1 MQLWISLYLPTH
13 SLDALFP
20 NWSAEAPQAAVL
32 RQGRVCA
39 CTPAALALG
48 LRPGMRR
55 GSALGLAPGIILRE
69 EDPQAEDACLRQL
82 ALAMLQYTPRLA
94 YFDAHTLVLDV
105 GASLRLFGGPR
116 ALGRRLAASLA
127 ALQARARLGMAPTAA
142 GACMLAWRAGT
153 GVRRRTLCTDTLRRL
168 LDELPAAS
176 LPAGETHAAWFD
188 DIGCST
194 LGQLRCLPRKGLQR
208 RSAPAVVRSL
218 DAAYGDADEHFVW
231 FEAPPRFAQRHDFI
245 ERIEHVAGLRH
256 AAVRLIE
263 LLCGWLQ
270 ARHGAT
276 DRLDFLLHHEKG
288 RHARPPTALGLA
300 FSQAAWQAGDFL
312 AVLDERLRGM
322 SLEAPAIALELS
334 VDRIEARPGQS
345 QGLFIEPTQ
354 WASREGRLLDVLRAR
369 LGPQGLWQPRPRADH
384 RPEHAN
390 LWEPLTPDSYPGR
403 GAAQPQ
409 EEADAPTVDAAGASD
424 TPDGQAAGR
433 FPGTDRPFWLLRA
446 AIPLETR
453 NDRPCY
459 QGAALRLVRG
469 PERIEAG
476 WWDDAGHVSRDY
488 FVAQDASAA
497 RYWIY
502 LDHKPG
508 QPRWFLHGLF
518 A

>member
-1 MQLWISLYLPTH
+1 M
-13 SLDALFP
+13 
-20 NWSAEAPQAAVL
+20 L

-55 GSALGLAPGIILRE
+55 GSALGLAPGIVLRE
-69 EDPQAEDACLRQL
+69 EDPQAEAAYLQQL
-82 ALAMLQYTPRLA
+82 ALALLQYTPRLA
-94 YFDAHTLVLDV
+94 FFDAHTLVLDV
-105 GASLRLFGGPR
+105 GASLRLFGGPH
-116 ALGRRLAASLA
+116 ALERRLAASLA
-127 ALQARARLGMAPTAA
+127 ALQARPRLGMAPTAA
-142 GACMLAWRAGT
+142 GACMLAWQAGAEKSA
-153 GVRRRTLCTDTLRRL
+153 GVRRRTLRLATLRRL
-168 LDELPAAS
+168 LDELPAAA
-176 LPAGETHAAWFD
+176 LPAGETHVAWFH
-188 DIGCST
+188 DIGCRT
-194 LGQLRCLPRKGLQR
+194 LGQLRRLPRKGLQR
-208 RSAPAVVRSL
+208 RSAPAVVQSL
-218 DAAYGDADEHFVW
+218 DAAYGDADEHFLW
-231 FEAPPRFAQRHDFI
+231 FEAPPRFAQRHEFI

-256 AAVRLIE
+256 AAARLIE

-276 DRLDFLLHHEKG
+276 DRLEFLLHHEKG
-288 RHARPPTALGLA
+288 RHARPPTALSLA
-300 FSQAAWQAGDFL
+300 FSQPAWQAADFS

-322 SLEAPAIALELS
+322 SLEAPAIALELT
-334 VDRIEARPGQS
+334 VDRLELRAGPSQS
-345 QGLFIEPTQ
+345 LFIEPAQ
-354 WASREGRLLDVLRAR
+354 WASREGRLLDLLRAR
-369 LGPQGLWQPRPRADH
+369 LGPHSLWQPRPRADH

-390 LWEPLTPDSYPGR
+390 QWEPLAPASLAGR
-403 GAAQPQ
+403 GAAQQ
-409 EEADAPTVDAAGASD
+409 REEACAD
-424 TPDGQAAGR
+424 TPDDQAAGR
-433 FPGTDRPFWLLRA
+433 FPGTGRPFWLLRA

-488 FVAQDASAA
+488 FVAQDAAAA

-502 LDHKPG
+502 LDHEPG